1 MTLETDVTRIPGFA
15 EPVRLVAALAK
26 LSRNPTHNSSPSS
39 FPPPLPT
46 SPPPISSRLK
56 GYSASCPILTPAHP
70 TCPTH
75 PAPPYPPYLASG
87 LLSQS
92 SPPFLSSCFFSSL
105 FPVFPTLLPNLT
117 LHITAACLGRL
128 PCLGS
133 VINENF
139 HTRGLSRP
147 PGWWGKHWHCG
158 TPDQRLQSFNT
169 SRNDVAP
176 HTQK

>member
-1 MTLETDVTRIPGFA
+1 MCCNPKYYLTEYIQPFMTLETDVTRIPGFA

-26 LSRNPTHNSSPSS
+26 LSRNPTHDSSPSS

-105 FPVFPTLLPNLT
+105 FPSF
-117 LHITAACLGRL
+117 LHFYQIL
-128 PCLGS
+128 PCSL
-133 VINENF
+133 
-139 HTRGLSRP
+139 
-147 PGWWGKHWHCG
+147 
-158 TPDQRLQSFNT
+158 LQPAWAGCPVWA
-169 SRNDVAP
+169 R
-176 HTQK
+176 